1 MNEIILLALDSI
13 VKNKLRSFLTILGV
27 VIGVA
32 TVIGMSSIVSG
43 LNNNIQSQIAD
54 LGSNLIFVER
64 IPSTITGRVPPE
76 VFNRRVFKM
85 EDALALNDLPLLQ
98 AAAPV
103 VQHFVLNF
111 DLNSYSVRFADKKV
125 KNTIYIGSTHEV
137 AVAMNLPIVA
147 GRWYSDAE
155 NFHNANVTVLG
166 HDTVDTLFGTNIDP
180 IGKQVE
186 MEGQTFTVIGV
197 LGKQPSLGSG
207 SNPNDN
213 VAEIPLGTFWK
224 MHPEETDIV
233 IVAKAVSQDD
243 MARAILQIQKTMRI
257 RRGLKANKEDDFS
270 ISTQNTFTDL
280 WAEISGGIFTV
291 MLAISSIALVVGG
304 IGVMNIMLVSV
315 TERTREIGV
324 RKAIGARKRDILRQ
338 FLFEAMTLTAVG
350 GFIGIL
356 AGYGIAF
363 VTRTLVPFLPTA
375 VSPLWVAVGFGTS
388 VGTGLLF
395 GMYPAWRAANL
406 NPIDALRYE

>member
-43 LNNNIQSQIAD
+43 LNNNIQGQIAD

-64 IPSTITGRVPPE
+64 IPSAVTGRLPSE

-85 EDALALNDLPLLQ
+85 EDALALNDLSLVQ

-103 VQHFVLNF
+103 LQHFVLNF
-111 DLNSYSVRFADKKV
+111 DLNSYSVRYGDKKV
-125 KNTIYIGSTHEV
+125 KNTIYIGSTHEI

-166 HDTVDTLFGTNIDP
+166 HDTVETLFGSNIDP

-186 MEGQTFTVIGV
+186 MEGNTFTVIGV
-197 LGKQPSLGSG
+197 LGKQPTLGSG

-213 VAEIPLGTFWK
+213 VAEIPMGTFWK

-243 MARAILQIQKTMRI
+243 LPQTIRQIQKTLRI

-338 FLFEAMTLTAVG
+338 FLFEAMTLTAAG
-350 GFIGIL
+350 GVIGII

-363 VTRTLVPFLPTA
+363 LTRTLVPFLPTT
-375 VSPLWVAVGFGTS
+375 VSPFWVAVGFGTS

-406 NPIDALRYE
+406 SPIEALRYE

>member
-1 MNEIILLALDSI
+1 MNETIRLALDSI
-13 VKNKLRSFLTILGV
+13 VKNKLRSSLTILGV

-43 LNNNIQSQIAD
+43 LNSNIEGQIAD

-64 IPSTITGRVPPE
+64 VPSAVSGRLPSE
-76 VFNRRVFKM
+76 VFNRREFKM
-85 EDALALNDLPLLQ
+85 EDALALNGLPLIQ

-103 VQHFVLNF
+103 AQHYAISF
-111 DLNSYSVRFADKKV
+111 DVNSYAVRYGDKKV
-125 KNTIYIGSTHEV
+125 KNTIYIGSTHEI
-137 AVAMNLPIVA
+137 AEAMNLPIVA

-155 NFHNANVTVLG
+155 NSHNANVTVLG
-166 HDTVDTLFGTNIDP
+166 HDTADTLFGSNIDP
-180 IGKQVE
+180 VGKEVE
-186 MEGQTFTVIGV
+186 IEGNIFNVIGV
-197 LGKQPSLGSG
+197 LGKQATLGSG
-207 SNPNDN
+207 ANPNDN
-213 VAEIPLGTFWK
+213 VAQMPMGTFWK
-224 MHPEETDIV
+224 LHPEATDFV

-243 MARAILQIQKTMRI
+243 MEEAIRQIQKTLRI

-324 RKAIGARKRDILRQ
+324 RKAIGARRRDILRQ

-350 GFIGIL
+350 GVIGIL
-356 AGYGIAF
+356 TGYGISLL
-363 VTRTLVPFLPTA
+363 TRTLVPFLPTA
-375 VSPLWVAVGFGTS
+375 VSLFWVGVGFGTS
-388 VGTGLLF
+388 VGTGLIF
-395 GMYPAWRAANL
+395 GIYPAWRAANL
-406 NPIDALRYE
+406 SPIEALRYE

>member
-76 VFNRRVFKM
+76 VYNRRVFKM

>member
-363 VTRTLVPFLPTA
+363 VTRTLVPFLPTV